1 MTRRFA
7 LLVFAVLG
15 AAGIATASALAQT
28 PPDGGF
34 SLPLNCTLDRD
45 CWIINLP
52 DAGIGDKALDHQC
65 GFRTYNRHEGT
76 DVAIRDFRAV
86 DEGTDVLASAPGLV
100 TAARDGTEEHYLH
113 DDRTRKLTGVKAC
126 GNSVILQHDDG
137 WESYYC
143 HMRKG
148 SVGVTL
154 GQRVLRGDRLGQVGM
169 SGRTQFPHVH
179 VEFRHRGKNLNP
191 FTGQPVEAGCK
202 APVRQPLWHPDAKVS
217 YPSFALYAAGFLD
230 HPPTTQRIWSSARS
244 PVSMP
249 RHAPSLVLW
258 ASVFGTQRGDV
269 LKLRIL
275 DPDGTA
281 VAVREVRM
289 ARVQA
294 RAMAFVRRKLMPA
307 GFSEGRWL
315 GEATLERFADG
326 QTLSRKIV
334 VPLIIR

>member
-1 MTRRFA
+1 MTTRSAFRMFRVVVVALFVAPAAFA
-7 LLVFAVLG
+7 QA
-15 AAGIATASALAQT
+15 

-86 DEGTDVLASAPGLV
+86 DEGADVLASAPGLV
-100 TAARDGTEEHYLH
+100 TAARDGTDEHYLH
-113 DDRTRKLTGVKAC
+113 DDQTRKLTSVRAC

-148 SVGVTL
+148 SVAVKL
-154 GQRVLRGDRLGQVGM
+154 GQRVVRGERLGLVGM

-179 VEFRHRGKNLNP
+179 VEFRHRGTNLNP

-202 APVRQPLWHPDAKVS
+202 APVRQSLWHPEAKVS

-230 HPPTTQRIWSSARS
+230 HPPTKQRIWSSARS

-258 ASVFGTQRGDV
+258 ASMFGTQRGDV

-275 DPDGTA
+275 DPGGTA

-289 ARVQA
+289 SHVQA
-294 RAMAFVRRKLMPA
+294 RAMAFVRRQLTPSGWA
-307 GFSEGRWL
+307 EGRWL
-315 GEATLERFADG
+315 GEATLERFVDG
-326 QTLSRKIV
+326 QTVSRKIV